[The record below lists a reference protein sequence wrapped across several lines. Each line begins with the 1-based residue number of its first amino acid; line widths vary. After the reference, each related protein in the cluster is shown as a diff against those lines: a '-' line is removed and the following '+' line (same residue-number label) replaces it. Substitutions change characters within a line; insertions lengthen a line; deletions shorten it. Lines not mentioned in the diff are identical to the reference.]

1 MEVNLGLC
9 IVPTWLCPR
18 YCGFAQR
25 LIPLLIC
32 RYELGR
38 QPANT
43 KLSSNKTVRR
53 VRVRGGNVKWRALRL
68 DTGNSWMLSTMRQT
82 MSLFGPR
89 PLWRAPLCKLML
101 PHSSSGT
108 SLTMEWTLVGRRR
121 PRLLRRM
128 LLRYHSFQ
136 PKFSVGCEI
145 MYCLFFYFVR
155 DLATAHA
162 CVY

>member
-1 MEVNLGLC
+1 MHK
-9 IVPTWLCPR
+9 
-18 YCGFAQR
+18 
-25 LIPLLIC
+25 LIQFLIC
-32 RYELGR
+32 LEGTSSAVS
-38 QPANT
+38 QPTPSCQAT
-43 KLSSNKTVRR
+43 RRWGGSVSEGVMWSGGLSAWIPVTTHGVVRLLPAR
-53 VRVRGGNVKWRALRL
+53 PV
-68 DTGNSWMLSTMRQT
+68 SWMLSTMRQT